1 VVFNHYPITK
11 IALKREYAERALSLF
26 YRGIDDFSLVIGSS
40 FTVCLKGNTARY
52 RTIDHYAR
60 HRIWKR

>member
-52 RTIDHYAR
+52 GR
-60 HRIWKR
+60 